1 MTIIHGFKLTR
12 EQDIPEIKTRAFLY
26 EHVKTGAELLSLTNA
41 DENKVFGISFR
52 TPPPDS
58 TGLPHILEHSVLC
71 GSRKY
76 PVKESF
82 VELLK
87 GSLKTF
93 LNAMTYPDKTC
104 YPVASQNL
112 PDFYNLI
119 DVYLDAVFYP
129 RLTPFIFQQEG
140 WHYELESN
148 DEPLR
153 YKGVVF
159 NEMKG
164 AYSSPDNL
172 ISEYSFRSLFPDNAY
187 GFDAGGDPGHIPN
200 LTFEQF
206 RDFHRRYYHPS
217 NSRIYFYGDDDPE
230 RRLSIMDDYLR
241 DFVRMEIDSMVR
253 LQRLFKEPRRIIRS
267 FAAGADEVAG
277 LKGMITLNWLLPQ
290 GVGSGLNLAM
300 HFLEYILLGMPGS
313 PLRKALIE
321 SRLGEGLAGA
331 GLGSETRQLYFS
343 IGLKGID
350 LDNVDRIQD
359 LIIRTLA
366 GLAEKGID
374 PNDIEAAVNSIE
386 FSLRENNTGGLPRG
400 LSLMLRALTTWLY
413 DEDPLAL
420 IAFEAPLKTVKSSL
434 ASKRSYFE
442 DMIREYFLDNP
453 HRTSLIL
460 RPDPDMARREREAE
474 EKRLAKAKQEMAG
487 DDIGAVINNVKRL
500 REIQQMPDS
509 PEALATI
516 PMLRLSDLDR
526 MNKIIHLESSR
537 EGGTMILYHDLFT
550 NGIAYMDL
558 GFNLHVLPQRL
569 LPYSRL
575 FGRALLEMGTEREDY
590 VIVSQRISRKTG
602 GIWPVIHTSDVREQ
616 ETGAVWLFLRG
627 KAMSSQTGDLLDILR
642 DIILNV
648 RLDNRERFRQIL
660 LEAKAREEQRLVPS
674 GHQVVNLRL
683 RSHFSQ
689 ADWAAEQISGLSY
702 LFFLRGLSRAVDEDW
717 QRILADLREMHRI
730 ITNRN
735 AMLVNVTTD
744 EDGWSFF
751 RPQVVSFLDG
761 LPMSE
766 AYSAE
771 WSPEDRPGF
780 EAMTMPA
787 QVNYVGK
794 GANIYRLG
802 YGFHGSA
809 HVICRFLRNS
819 WLWDRVRVQGGAYG
833 AFCLFDRLSGT
844 VTFVSYR
851 DPNILKTIDVFDQSA
866 AFLKGLELG
875 RDELTKGIIGSI
887 GDMDDY
893 KLPDAKGFTSMARMI
908 AGETDN
914 DLQRIREEILA
925 TKAEDFKAFADI
937 LDHVRNN
944 GIVKLLCSQD
954 AIQEVV
960 NKRPGWLNVVKVL

>member
-1 MTIIHGFKLTR
+1 MTMIHGFKLTR

-26 EHVKTGAELLSLTNA
+26 EHVKTGAELLSLSNK

-52 TPPPDS
+52 TPPADS

-76 PVKESF
+76 PVKEPF

-112 PDFYNLI
+112 QDFYNLI

-129 RLTPFIFQQEG
+129 RLTSFVFQQEG
-140 WHYELESN
+140 WHYEL
-148 DEPLR
+148 DAQDAPLR

-187 GFDAGGDPGHIPN
+187 GFDSGGDPKHIPK
-200 LTFEQF
+200 LIFGQF
-206 RDFHRRYYHPS
+206 IDFHKRYYHPS
-217 NSRIYFYGDDDPE
+217 NARIYFYGDDDPE
-230 RRLSIMDDYLR
+230 RRLFLMDEYLR
-241 DFVRMEIDSMVR
+241 NFERMEIDSMVR
-253 LQRLFKEPRRIIRS
+253 LQRPFKRPRRIIRS
-267 FAAGADEVAG
+267 FAAGADEGAG

-290 GVGSGLNLAM
+290 GTGSEFYLAM

-350 LDNVDRIQD
+350 IDNADRIQD
-359 LIIRTLA
+359 LIIRTLT
-366 GLAEKGID
+366 GLADKGID
-374 PNDIEAAVNSIE
+374 LNDIEAAMNSIE

-400 LSLMLRALTTWLY
+400 LSLMLRALATWLY
-413 DEDPLAL
+413 NDDPLAL
-420 IAFEAPLKTVKSSL
+420 VAFEAPLKAVKS
-434 ASKRSYFE
+434 AMAANKRFFE
-442 DMIREYFLDNP
+442 DMIRRYFLDNS

-460 RPDPDMARREREAE
+460 RPDPDMDRKEREAE
-474 EKRLAKAKQEMAG
+474 EKRLGRAKEEMAR
-487 DDIGAVINNVKRL
+487 DDIEAIISSVRRL
-500 REIQQMPDS
+500 KEIQETPDS

-526 MNKIIHLESSR
+526 MNKIIPLDAGKEA
-537 EGGTMILYHDLFT
+537 GTSILYHDLLT
-550 NGIAYMDL
+550 NGIVYLDL
-558 GFNLHVLPQRL
+558 GFNLHGLAQRL
-569 LPYSRL
+569 LPYCRL

-590 VIVSQRISRKTG
+590 VAVSQRISRKTG
-602 GIWPVIHTSDVREQ
+602 GIWPAIHTSDVKGQ
-616 ETGAVWLFLRG
+616 ETGALWLFLRG
-627 KAMSSQTGDLLDILR
+627 KAMSSQTGDLLDIIR
-642 DIILNV
+642 DIILNI
-648 RLDNRERFRQIL
+648 RLDNRERFRQMV
-660 LEAKAREEQRLVPS
+660 LEAKAREEQGLVPS

-683 RSHFSQ
+683 RSHFSE
-689 ADWAAEQISGLSY
+689 AGWAAEQISGLSY
-702 LFFLRGLSRAVDEDW
+702 LFFLRTLSRAVDEDW
-717 QRILADLREMHRI
+717 PAVLADLREMHRI
-730 ITNRN
+730 IVNRN
-735 AMLVNVTTD
+735 GMLVNATTD
-744 EDGWSFF
+744 QEGWSLF

-766 AYSAE
+766 ADSTE

-780 EAMTMPA
+780 EAMTMPV
-787 QVNYVGK
+787 QVNYVAK
-794 GANIYRLG
+794 GANLYRLG
-802 YGFHGSA
+802 YRFHGSA

-851 DPNILKTIDVFDQSA
+851 DPNILNTIDVFDQSA
-866 AFLKGLELG
+866 EFLKGLELG

-887 GDMDDY
+887 GDMDAY
-893 KLPDAKGFTSMARMI
+893 QLPDARGFTSMARLI
-908 AGETDN
+908 AGETDDN
-914 DLQRIREEILA
+914 LQRIREEILG
-925 TKAEDFKAFADI
+925 TKAEDFKAFADV
-937 LDHVRNN
+937 LDYVRSN
-944 GIVKLLCSQD
+944 GLIKVLGSQD
-954 AIQEVV
+954 AIQEIV
-960 NKRPGWLNVVKVL
+960 NKRPGWMNVVKVM

>member
-1 MTIIHGFKLTR
+1 MTIIHGFKITR
-12 EQDIPEIKTRAFLY
+12 AQDIPEINTRAFLY
-26 EHVKTGAELLSLTNA
+26 EHVKTGAELLSLSNT

-52 TPPPDS
+52 TPPTDS
-58 TGLPHILEHSVLC
+58 TGLPHILEHSVLG

-76 PVKESF
+76 PVKEPF

-112 PDFYNLI
+112 RDFYNLI

-129 RLTPFIFQQEG
+129 RLTPFTFQQEG
-140 WHYELESN
+140 WHYELEGN
-148 DEPLR
+148 EEPLR

-164 AYSSPDNL
+164 AYSSPEHL

-187 GFDAGGDPGHIPN
+187 GYDSGGDPKHIPN
-200 LTFEQF
+200 LSFEQF
-206 RDFHRRYYHPS
+206 KAFHERHYHPS
-217 NSRIYFYGDDDPE
+217 NARIYFYGDDDPE
-230 RRLSIMDDYLR
+230 RRLSIMDVYLG
-241 DFVRMEIDSMVR
+241 DFERIEIDSMVR
-253 LQRLFKEPRRIIRS
+253 LQRPFEEPKRIIRS
-267 FAAGADEVAG
+267 FAAGADKDAV
-277 LKGMITLNWLLPQ
+277 LKGMMTLNWLLPQ
-290 GVGSGLNLAM
+290 GADSELNLAT
-300 HFLEYILLGMPGS
+300 HFLEYILLAMPGS

-321 SRLGEGLAGA
+321 SRLGEGLAGI
-331 GLGSETRQLYFS
+331 GLGNETRQLYFS
-343 IGLKGID
+343 TGLKGID

-359 LIIRTLA
+359 LIIRTLT

-420 IAFEAPLKTVKSSL
+420 IAFETPLKAVKTSL
-434 ASKRSYFE
+434 GANKRLFE
-442 DMIREYFLDNP
+442 DMIRKYFLDNP

-460 RPDPDMARREREAE
+460 RPDLDMDRREREAE
-474 EKRLAKAKQEMAG
+474 EKRLGKAKEEMG
-487 DDIGAVINNVKRL
+487 RDNIESVISNVKRL
-500 REIQQMPDS
+500 REIQETPDS

-526 MNKIIHLESSR
+526 MNKIIPLESMK
-537 EGGTMILYHDLFT
+537 EAGTRILYHDIFT
-550 NGIAYMDL
+550 NGIAYLDI
-558 GFNLHVLPQRL
+558 GFNLHGLTQRL

-575 FGRALLEMGTEREDY
+575 FGRALLEMGTERDDY
-590 VIVSQRISRKTG
+590 VAVSQRISRKTG
-602 GIWPVIHTSDVREQ
+602 GIWPVIHTSDVKEQ
-616 ETGAVWLFLRG
+616 ETGALWLFLRG
-627 KAMSSQTGDLLDILR
+627 KAMSSQTEDLLDILR

-648 RLDNRERFRQIL
+648 RLDNRERFRQMA

-674 GHQVVNLRL
+674 GHQVINLRL
-683 RSHFSQ
+683 RSHFSE
-689 ADWAAEQISGLSY
+689 AGWAAEQISGLSY
-702 LFFLRGLSRAVDEDW
+702 LFFLRGLVKAIDDDWPAVLD
-717 QRILADLREMHRI
+717 DLREMHRI
-730 ITNRN
+730 IINRN
-735 AMLVNVTTD
+735 TMLVNATID
-744 EDGWSFF
+744 AEGWSPFQ
-751 RPQVVSFLDG
+751 PQVASFLDG
-761 LPMSE
+761 LPISD
-766 AYSAE
+766 AGIAG
-771 WSPEDRPGF
+771 WSLEDRSGF

-794 GANIYRLG
+794 GANLFRAGYR
-802 YGFHGSA
+802 FHGSA

-851 DPNILKTIDVFDQSA
+851 DPNILKTIDVFDQSV

-893 KLPDAKGFTSMARMI
+893 KLPDAKGFTSMARVI
-908 AGETDN
+908 ADETDD
-914 DLQRIREEILA
+914 DLQRIREEILG
-925 TKAEDFKAFADI
+925 TKAEDFKAFADM
-937 LDHVRNN
+937 LDYVRDN
-944 GIVKLLCSQD
+944 GLIKVLGSQD

-960 NKRPGWLNVVKVL
+960 NKRPGWMNVVKVI

>member
-1 MTIIHGFKLTR
+1 MTVIHGFRLTR
-12 EQDIPEIKTRAFLY
+12 EQDIPEIKTKAFLY
-26 EHVKTGAELLSLTNA
+26 EHQKTGAELLSLTNA

-52 TPPPDS
+52 TPPTDS

-76 PVKESF
+76 PVKEPF

-112 PDFYNLI
+112 QDFYNLI

-129 RLTPFIFQQEG
+129 GLTPFIFQQEG
-140 WHYELESN
+140 WHYELEGQ
-148 DEPLR
+148 DAPLR

-187 GFDAGGDPGHIPN
+187 GFDSGGDPGHIPN

-206 RDFHRRYYHPS
+206 KAFHGRYYHPS
-217 NSRIYFYGDDDPE
+217 NSRIFFYGDDDPE
-230 RRLSIMDDYLR
+230 RRLSIMDEYLR
-241 DFVRMEIDSMVR
+241 DFKRMEIDSIVR
-253 LQRLFKEPRRIIRS
+253 LQRPFKEPRRIIRS
-267 FAAGADEVAG
+267 FAAGADEGAG
-277 LKGMITLNWLLPQ
+277 LKGMITINWLLPQ
-290 GVGSGLNLAM
+290 GADSGLNLAM

-343 IGLKGID
+343 TGLKGID

-400 LSLMLRALTTWLY
+400 LSLMLRALATWLY

-420 IAFEAPLKTVKSSL
+420 IAFEAPLKAVKSSL

-442 DMIREYFLDNP
+442 DMIREFFLDNP

-460 RPDPDMARREREAE
+460 RPDPDMGRREREAE
-474 EKRLAKAKQEMAG
+474 ENRLNRAKEEMAG
-487 DDIGAVINNVKRL
+487 DDIESVIGNVKRL
-500 REIQQMPDS
+500 RELQETPDS

-516 PMLRLSDLDR
+516 PILKLSDLDR
-526 MNKIIHLESSR
+526 MNKIIPLESCK
-537 EGGTMILYHDLFT
+537 EAGTRVLYHNLFT

-558 GFNLHVLPQRL
+558 GFNLHGLPQRL

-590 VIVSQRISRKTG
+590 VTVSQRISRKTG
-602 GIWPVIHTSDVREQ
+602 GIWPVIHTSDVRGQ

-627 KAMSSQTGDLLDILR
+627 KAMSSQTEDLLDILR

-683 RSHFSQ
+683 RSHFSE
-689 ADWAAEQISGLSY
+689 ADWAAERISGLSY
-702 LFFLRGLSRAVDEDW
+702 LFFLRGLGRAVDEDW
-717 QRILADLREMHRI
+717 PAVLDDLSEMRGI

-735 AMLVNVTTD
+735 GMLVNVTTD
-744 EDGWSFF
+744 QDGWSLF
-751 RPQVVSFLDG
+751 RPQVASFLDV
-761 LPMSE
+761 LPISDVDIT
-766 AYSAE
+766 E
-771 WSPEDRPGF
+771 WSPKDRLGF

-794 GANIYRLG
+794 GANLYRAG
-802 YGFHGSA
+802 YRFHGSA

-866 AFLKGLELG
+866 AFLKDLELG

-893 KLPDAKGFTSMARMI
+893 RLPDARGFTSMARLI
-908 AGETDN
+908 AGETDD

-925 TKAEDFKAFADI
+925 TKAEDFKAFADV

-944 GIVKLLCSQD
+944 GLVKLLGSQD
-954 AIQEVV
+954 AIQDVV
-960 NKRPGWLNVVKVL
+960 SKRPGWLEIVKVL

>member
-12 EQDIPEIKTRAFLY
+12 EQYIPEIKTRAFLY
-26 EHVKTGAELLSLTNA
+26 EHVKTGVELLSMSNE
-41 DENKVFGISFR
+41 DENKVFGISFS

-76 PVKESF
+76 PVKEPF

-112 PDFYNLI
+112 QDFYNLI

-129 RLTPFIFQQEG
+129 RLTPFVFQQEG
-140 WHYELESN
+140 WHYELEAQ
-148 DEPLR
+148 DAPLR
-153 YKGVVF
+153 YKGVVY

-172 ISEYSFRSLFPDNAY
+172 ISEYSFRSIFPDNAY
-187 GFDAGGDPGHIPN
+187 GFDSGGDPKHIPN

-206 RDFHRRYYHPS
+206 IDFHKRYYHPS
-217 NSRIYFYGDDDPE
+217 NARVYFYGDDDPE
-230 RRLSIMDDYLR
+230 RRLFLMDKYLR
-241 DFVRMEIDSMVR
+241 DFERMEIDSMVR
-253 LQRLFKEPRRIIRS
+253 LQRPFKEPRRIIRS
-267 FAAGADEVAG
+267 FAAGADEGAG

-290 GVGSGLNLAM
+290 GADSGLNLAM

-321 SRLGEGLAGA
+321 SRLGEGLVGI

-343 IGLKGID
+343 TGLKGID
-350 LDNVDRIQD
+350 LDNADRIQD
-359 LIIRTLA
+359 LIIRTLT
-366 GLAEKGID
+366 GLADKGID
-374 PNDIEAAVNSIE
+374 LNDIEAAVNSIE

-400 LSLMLRALTTWLY
+400 LSLMLRAFTTWLY
-413 DEDPLAL
+413 NDDPLAL
-420 IAFEAPLKTVKSSL
+420 IAFETPLKAVKS
-434 ASKRSYFE
+434 AIGANKRFFE
-442 DMIREYFLDNP
+442 DMIRRYFLDNS

-460 RPDPDMARREREAE
+460 RPDPDMDRKEREAE
-474 EKRLAKAKQEMAG
+474 EKRLGRAKEDMAR
-487 DDIGAVINNVKRL
+487 DDIEAVISNMKRL
-500 REIQQMPDS
+500 KEIQETPDS

-516 PMLRLSDLDR
+516 PMLRPSDLDR
-526 MNKIIHLESSR
+526 MNKIIPLES
-537 EGGTMILYHDLFT
+537 GKGAGTSILYHDLFT
-550 NGIAYMDL
+550 NGIAYLDL
-558 GFNLHVLPQRL
+558 GFNLHGLAQRY
-569 LPYSRL
+569 LPYCRL
-575 FGRALLEMGTEREDY
+575 FGRSLIEMGTETDDY
-590 VIVSQRISRKTG
+590 VTVSQRISRKTG
-602 GIWPVIHTSDVREQ
+602 GIWPVIHTSDVKGQ
-616 ETGAVWLFLRG
+616 ETGALWLFLRG
-627 KAMSSQTGDLLDILR
+627 KAMSLQTEDLIEILR
-642 DIILNV
+642 DIILTV
-648 RLDNRERFRQIL
+648 RLDNRERFRQIV

-674 GHQVVNLRL
+674 GHQVINLRI
-683 RSHFSQ
+683 RSHFSE
-689 ADWAAEQISGLSY
+689 AGWAAEQISGLSY
-702 LFFLRGLSRAVDEDW
+702 LFFLRKLSRAVDEDW
-717 QRILADLREMHRI
+717 PAVLGDLREMHRI
-730 ITNRN
+730 IVNRN
-735 AMLVNVTTD
+735 GMLVNATID
-744 EDGWSFF
+744 EKGWSLF
-751 RPQVVSFLDG
+751 RPQVVSFLDR

-766 AYSAE
+766 ADSAE

-794 GANIYRLG
+794 GANLYRLG
-802 YGFHGSA
+802 YRFHGSA

-866 AFLKGLELG
+866 EFLKGLELG

-887 GDMDDY
+887 GDMDAY
-893 KLPDAKGFTSMARMI
+893 QLPDARGFTSMARVI
-908 AGETDN
+908 AGETDD
-914 DLQRIREEILA
+914 DLQRIREEILG
-925 TKAEDFKAFADI
+925 TKAEDFRAFADV
-937 LDHVRNN
+937 LDYVRNN
-944 GIVKLLCSQD
+944 GLIKVLGSQE

-960 NKRPGWLNVVKVL
+960 NTRPGWMEIVKVL